1 MNFAKLLFKGLNNY
15 EKFQPFSKLGLQGLH
30 LIHDSMQVYMPM
42 CMCACVGLCACV
54 HVCERERERERF
66 ILFHKAIEGQG
77 LAYNEI
83 LVTKTNMIFSLCFIF
98 F

>member
-54 HVCERERERERF
+54 HVCVRVRERERDS
-66 ILFHKAIEGQG
+66 
-77 LAYNEI
+77 Y
-83 LVTKTNMIFSLCFIF
+83 CFIKQLKDKDWHIMKY
-98 F
+98 